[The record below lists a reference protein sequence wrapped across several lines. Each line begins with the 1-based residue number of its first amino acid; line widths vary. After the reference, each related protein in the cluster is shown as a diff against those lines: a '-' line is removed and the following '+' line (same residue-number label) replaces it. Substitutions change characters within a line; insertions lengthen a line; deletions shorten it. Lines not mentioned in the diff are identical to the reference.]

1 MGLLVAILSFDQAH
15 IWHPYTSLLNP
26 LPCFEVVSAKGVMLK
41 LADGHELVDGMAS
54 WWACI
59 HGYSVPA
66 LDSAITAQLQHMSH
80 VMFGGITHAP
90 AVKLCKALTQVL
102 PAGLDKFFL
111 ADSGSVAVEVALKI
125 ALQYWQS
132 LGRKKHR
139 FISLGKGYHGDT
151 FGAMS
156 VSDADTGM
164 HSIYAGFLPEQMTL
178 QAPMSVFGEEFDTS
192 ELLVVEAAL
201 QKHHQEVAAFVL
213 EPIVQGAGGMRFYH
227 PEFLLGVRRLCDEY
241 QVLLIADEI
250 ATGFGRTGKF
260 FACEWADITP
270 DIMCIGKALTGGYLS
285 QAATITTERIAHT
298 IGAGD
303 PGVLMHGPTFMA
315 NPLACAVSLASIEL
329 LLGSPWQQRISAIEA
344 QLKFELEA
352 ARWSSKVA
360 DVRVLGAIGVIEMHE
375 PVNTAVL
382 QQQFVEL
389 GVWIR
394 PFGKLVYIMPPYII
408 SADELS
414 QLTRAMVE
422 VSR

>member
-1 MGLLVAILSFDQAH
+1 MAILSFDQAH
-15 IWHPYTSLLNP
+15 LWHPYTSLLNP
-26 LPCFEVVSAKGVMLK
+26 LPCFEVTSAKGVMLK
-41 LADGHELVDGMAS
+41 LADGRELVDGMAS

-59 HGYSVPA
+59 HGYGVPA
-66 LDSAITAQLQHMSH
+66 LDNAITDQLQRMSH

-90 AVKLCKALTQVL
+90 AVTLCQALAQVL
-102 PAGLDKFFL
+102 PTGLDKFFL

-132 LGRKKHR
+132 LGHHKHR

-156 VSDADTGM
+156 VSDSDTGM
-164 HSIYAGFLPEQMTL
+164 HSIYAGFLPEQITL
-178 QAPMSVFGEEFDTS
+178 QAPRSVFGEEFDPS
-192 ELLVVEAAL
+192 ELLVVEKAL
-201 QKHHQEVAAFVL
+201 QQHHKNLAAFVL

-260 FACEWADITP
+260 FACEWAGITP

-285 QAATITTERIAHT
+285 QAATITTEHIAHT

-315 NPLACAVSLASIEL
+315 NPLACAVSLASLEL
-329 LLGSPWQQRISAIEA
+329 LLSSPWQQRIAAIED
-344 QLKFELEA
+344 QLKLELEV
-352 ARWSSKVA
+352 ARESAKVA
-360 DVRVLGAIGVIEMHE
+360 DVRVLGAIGVLEMHE

-394 PFGKLVYIMPPYII
+394 PFGKLIYIMPPYVI
-408 SADELS
+408 STEELS
-414 QLTRAMVE
+414 RLTHAMVA